1 MTSRL
6 QASRAAID
14 LIKRFEGYRRTAAR
28 LDDGRWT
35 IGYGHTKTARQGV
48 EVSEADAEALLI
60 YDLMEVAGAVNA
72 LVYTPLNQNQFD
84 ALAAFVFNIGVSGF
98 RGSSVL
104 RRINEGALLQ
114 AACAMEMWRKA
125 DLDGERIVVDALV
138 RRRAAEKYLFL
149 TPTKGFVPAPTP
161 IVRPQIDQDGSGAVP
176 VQTPVELHASLD
188 GDRAVAERV
197 SPAPSIREGEAW
209 AEAGTPTASE
219 VAAAALTARLQSILN
234 EPVEDA
240 PAPAAPAAPATEP
253 EPEIAPFP
261 VEESAAPAQAD
272 PFALTPPPEA
282 DEAAAPEPASEPL
295 EADPTEQ
302 PLFTAEPLTF
312 EDFESRRVT
321 QPEFDEAELDEVPV
335 EPIRSLGATPAL
347 IGLGIVGLVIFAAA
361 IFWGF
366 QVKHSGDGGM
376 FSSAYLIGWGLGL
389 TGITC
394 VATAVY
400 FLLERLG
407 GREEQ

>member
-60 YDLMEVAGAVNA
+60 YDLMEVAGALNA

-84 ALAAFVFNIGVSGF
+84 ALSAFVFNIGVAGF
-98 RGSSVL
+98 RGSNVL
-104 RRINEGALLQ
+104 RRINEGSLLQ

-149 TPTKGFVPAPTP
+149 TPLKGFVPAPTA
-161 IVRPQIDQDGSGAVP
+161 IVRPQIDQDSAGAVP
-176 VQTPVELHASLD
+176 AQMPVELHASLD
-188 GDRAVAERV
+188 GDRAIAERV
-197 SPAPSIREGEAW
+197 APAPTLRESEPAS
-209 AEAGTPTASE
+209 PTASE
-219 VAAAALTARLQSILN
+219 VASAALTARLQSILN

-240 PAPAAPAAPATEP
+240 PAPAAPPAPDAEP
-253 EPEIAPFP
+253 AVEPEIAPFP
-261 VEESAAPAQAD
+261 DHEAAATAPAD
-272 PFALTPPPEA
+272 PFMLTPPPAESG
-282 DEAAAPEPASEPL
+282 EAAPEPAAETL

-312 EDFESRRVT
+312 GDFESRRVT
-321 QPEFDEAELDEVPV
+321 QPEFDEAELDQVPV

-347 IGLGIVGLVIFAAA
+347 IGLGILGLVVFAAA

-389 TGITC
+389 TGIAC